1 MQMVTYERE
10 FKERALQMAQEEGA
24 ICAARSLGVP
34 VNTMYGWLHQ
44 AKKHGSRAFIGS
56 GRQRAIPANDEAAKQ
71 AKRIKELERANEIL
85 KEALGFFVASQK
97 K

>member
-10 FKERALQMAQEEGA
+10 FKERAVEMAQEEGA
-24 ICAARSLGVP
+24 MCAARSLGVP

-44 AKKHGSRAFIGS
+44 AKKHGNRAFTGS
-56 GRQRAIPANDEAAKQ
+56 GGSRTLPVNDEAAKQ

-85 KEALGFFVASQK
+85 KEALGFFVVSQK